1 MQTPSRPT
9 RELFDQCARSP
20 ESAAWPELVAR
31 YEPCIAQGVR
41 QALRRYELPAD
52 PDHVADLVQDTFCRL
67 LERDRRRLKSF
78 QGTAE
83 AQADAWMRR
92 LAERNALDRLRATRR
107 HRSPA
112 RARRSRPAPDGGLL
126 QGRRPHDSPEQRVLQ
141 RERLRQFLVRCRTL
155 GRGERNARIL
165 RMVLVEGWSSRE
177 VSAASRGTLTP
188 GTVDTIV
195 YRFRRRLARA
205 DLPVPLRGR

>member
-1 MQTPSRPT
+1 M
-9 RELFDQCARSP
+9 
-20 ESAAWPELVAR
+20 
-31 YEPCIAQGVR
+31 
-41 QALRRYELPAD
+41 RYELPVD
-52 PDHVADLVQDTFCRL
+52 PDRVADLVQDTFCRL

-78 QGTAE
+78 RGTAE

-92 LAERNALDRLRATRR
+92 LAERHALDRLRATRR
-107 HRSPA
+107 HWSRGGSH
-112 RARRSRPAPDGGLL
+112 SRPAPAGGLL
-126 QGRRPHDSPEQRVLQ
+126 QARRPATSPEQRVLQ

-155 GRGERNARIL
+155 GHSERNARIL
-165 RMVLVEGWSSRE
+165 RLVLVEGWSSRE
-177 VSAASRGTLTP
+177 VSAACRGALTP